1 MKNRLKVIT
10 LFVSTLLILN
20 ISIAKA
26 DSTYAVLDSNGN
38 VTNIIVCGSACAGG
52 EFGGNRVVPQVAA
65 DPVSGE
71 ARAGYWYGEGTTTYS
86 ENGLFTLN
94 DSSAKHT
101 KSEFDNSETGELIK
115 SSVTFEARAHS
126 FRYEDTV
133 GNDLS
138 DLLKESAPTKNT
150 GIEMSVESNDNK
162 ESITFKDRK
171 TELEILSEITLNNLM
186 LIKSKINKLLSMMS
200 IWMK

>member
-1 MKNRLKVIT
+1 MKNKLKIIT
-10 LFVSTLLILN
+10 LFVSALLMIN
-20 ISIAKA
+20 ISVASA

-86 ENGLFTLN
+86 ENGSFTLN
-94 DSSAKHT
+94 DSSAQNT
-101 KSEFDNSETGELIK
+101 KVEFDNSETGELTK
-115 SSVTFEARAHS
+115 SSVTFETRAHS
-126 FRYEDTV
+126 FKYEDTI

-138 DLLKESAPTKNT
+138 NLLKESAPTKNT
-150 GIEMSVESNDNK
+150 GIEISVESDNNK
-162 ESITFKDRK
+162 ESIVLNDRK
-171 TELEILSEITLNNLM
+171 TELELISEITSNNLM
-186 LIKSKINKLLSMMS
+186 LIKSKINKILLMLALW
-200 IWMK
+200 IK